1 MSSCATADDI
11 PLGFS
16 ACFLLNPLSRAS
28 MHYHIINVY
37 SFGLQSAVT
46 SSPPLSGFSQLYDLQ
61 SDAKMRKMPSL
72 CPVSEDEVT
81 REANDM
87 GVTRERYVEDLLQA
101 LTGGEGGR
109 GGGRRRGDEK
119 VYSFQL
125 TPDHCHLSYQKI
137 CNDISVSK
145 SFG

>member
-1 MSSCATADDI
+1 
-11 PLGFS
+11 
-16 ACFLLNPLSRAS
+16 
-28 MHYHIINVY
+28 
-37 SFGLQSAVT
+37 
-46 SSPPLSGFSQLYDLQ
+46 
-61 SDAKMRKMPSL
+61 MRKMPSL
-72 CPVSEDEVT
+72 FPVSEDEVT

-109 GGGRRRGDEK
+109 GGGGRRRGDEK
-119 VYSFQL
+119 VYSFHL